1 MHQQIHEVKKSDCG
15 CEHDHGSGALPQKT
29 LIAVAGAFLTLGLI
43 LKWSDVPELWQMVAF
58 AIATLS
64 GGALVFPAAFTALMK
79 LQLDMNVLMAVAVI
93 GAWIIDEQAEAAAV
107 VFLFSLSEWLE
118 GLSAERARNAIR
130 SLMAMTPETAL
141 RKEEDGSIREIKAS
155 EIALGEL
162 ILVRSGQRIPLDGEV
177 ALGNSAVNQAP
188 ITGES
193 VPVDKEPGD
202 EVFAGTVN
210 GEGSLEVKVSR
221 LSSDST
227 LARITRLVEEAE
239 GSRAP
244 TQRSV
249 DRFASIY
256 TPLIFVAAIL
266 TALVAPLFFNG
277 EWQPWIYKALAL
289 LVIACPCALVIAT
302 PVSIVSGLT
311 ALARRGILVKGGT
324 HLESLGKL
332 KALAVDKTGTIT
344 HGKQEVIAIRA
355 VSDESEESILALA
368 ASIDSHSEHPIAR
381 AVIKQA
387 KARKVSVP
395 DSTRYRSIAGQGAE
409 AVINGE
415 TYFVG
420 NHRLVHGSGLC
431 GLELEGQ
438 LAEVES
444 KGLSLAVLGRR
455 PSPDKSGEILGVIS
469 IGDALRKD
477 ARESLH
483 ALYAAGLERI
493 VMLSG
498 DNQRTVDAI
507 SHEAGID
514 EAFGDLMPDDK
525 VTRLREM
532 IVRHGQVGM
541 IGDGV
546 NDAPALA
553 VASVG
558 IAMGAIGSD
567 TAIETADVALMED
580 DLGKLAEA
588 IRLGKRTLGMICFN
602 IVFALLVK
610 AVFLSLTFAGH
621 ATLWMA
627 ILADTGAT
635 LLVIVN
641 SLRLLGRSS
650 GKNDE
655 QHSREHRGHAH

>member
-1 MHQQIHEVKKSDCG
+1 MHQQTDEVKKSDCG
-15 CEHDHGSGALPQKT
+15 CEHDHGSGPLPQKA
-29 LIAVAGAFLTLGLI
+29 LIAIAGLLLGTGLGLR
-43 LKWSDVPELWQMVAF
+43 WSGIQEPWPMVAF
-58 AIATLS
+58 AVATLS
-64 GGALVFPAAFTALMK
+64 GGALVFPAAWKALLK
-79 LQLDMNVLMAVAVI
+79 FKLDMNVLMTVAVI
-93 GAWIIDEQAEAAAV
+93 GAWIIGEHAEAAAV
-107 VFLFSLSEWLE
+107 VFLFALSEWLE
-118 GLSAERARNAIR
+118 GLSAERARNAVR
-130 SLMAMTPETAL
+130 SLMSLTPETAL
-141 RKEEDGSIREIKAS
+141 RKAEDGTTEEVKAS
-155 EIALGEL
+155 EVAVGEL

-177 ALGNSAVNQAP
+177 AGGRSAVNQAP

-193 VPVDKEPGD
+193 VPVEKEPGD

-210 GEGSLEVKVSR
+210 GEGSLEVKVTKVA
-221 LSSDST
+221 SDST

-244 TQRSV
+244 TQRFV
-249 DRFASIY
+249 DKFASIY
-256 TPLIFVAAIL
+256 TPLVFVAAIM
-266 TALVAPLFFNG
+266 TALIAPLFFG
-277 EWQPWIYKALAL
+277 AAWQPWIYKSLAL

-311 ALARRGILVKGGT
+311 ALARRGVLVKGGT

-344 HGKQEVIAIRA
+344 EGKPKVTA
-355 VSDESEESILALA
+355 VQSLSDLTEERILSLA
-368 ASIDSHSEHPIAR
+368 SSIDSHSEHPIAR
-381 AVIKQA
+381 AVVEQA
-387 KARKVSVP
+387 KERNVP
-395 DSTRYRSIAGQGAE
+395 VLESTNYESIAGQGAE
-409 AVINGE
+409 AEIEGK

-420 NHRLVHGSGLC
+420 NHRLVHASGLC
-431 GLELEGQ
+431 GEKLEGE
-438 LAEVES
+438 LAVVEA

-455 PSPDKSGEILGVIS
+455 PSGDDPGEILGLIS

-477 ARESLH
+477 ARKSLD

-507 SHEAGID
+507 SKEAGLD
-514 EAFGDLMPDDK
+514 EAFGDMMPDDK
-525 VTRLREM
+525 VTRLKEM
-532 IVRHGQVGM
+532 IGRHEQVGM

-580 DLGKLAEA
+580 DLTKLAEA
-588 IRLGKRTLGMICFN
+588 IRLGRRTLGMIRFN
-602 IVFALLVK
+602 IAFALIVK
-610 AVFLSLTFAGH
+610 AVFLVLTFAGH

-641 SLRLLGRSS
+641 SLRLLGRPT
-650 GKNDE
+650 GE
-655 QHSREHRGHAH
+655 

>member
-1 MHQQIHEVKKSDCG
+1 MHQQTREVKKADCG
-15 CEHDHGSGALPQKT
+15 CEHDHASGALPQKP
-29 LIAVAGAFLTLGLI
+29 LIAVAGLFTGLGLA
-43 LKWSDVPELWQMVAF
+43 LKWSGVPEPWLMVSF

-64 GGALVFPAAFTALMK
+64 GGALVFPAAWKALIEFK
-79 LQLDMNVLMAVAVI
+79 LDMNVLMAVAVI
-93 GAWIIDEQAEAAAV
+93 GAWIIGEHAEAAAV
-107 VFLFSLSEWLE
+107 VFLFALSEWLE
-118 GLSAERARNAIR
+118 GLSAERARNAVR
-130 SLMAMTPETAL
+130 SLMALTPETAL
-141 RKEEDGSIREIKAS
+141 RKKEDGSTEEIKAS
-155 EIALGEL
+155 GIAVGDL

-177 ALGNSAVNQAP
+177 SSGRSAVNQAP

-193 VPVDKEPGD
+193 VPVEKETGD

-210 GEGSLEVKVSR
+210 GEGSLEVKVTKIA
-221 LSSDST
+221 SDST

-239 GSRAP
+239 ESRAP
-244 TQRSV
+244 TQRFV
-249 DRFASIY
+249 DKFASIY
-256 TPLIFVAAIL
+256 TPLVFIAAIL
-266 TALVAPLFFNG
+266 TALIAPLFFNA

-311 ALARRGILVKGGT
+311 ALARRGVLVKGGT

-332 KALAVDKTGTIT
+332 KALAVDKTGSIT
-344 HGKQEVIAIRA
+344 EGRPKVIEVR
-355 VSDESEESILALA
+355 SLSNESEDQVLALS

-381 AVIKQA
+381 AVVEQA
-387 KARKVSVP
+387 EVRKIPVPASTDYVSIP
-395 DSTRYRSIAGQGAE
+395 GQGAE
-409 AVINGE
+409 AVIDGK
-415 TYFVG
+415 TFFVG
-420 NHRLVHGSGLC
+420 NHRLVHASGLC
-431 GLELEGQ
+431 GEDLESKLS
-438 LAEVES
+438 EVES
-444 KGLSLAVLGRR
+444 KGLSLTVLGRR
-455 PSPDKSGEILGVIS
+455 PSGDDPGEILGLIS

-477 ARESLH
+477 ARESLE

-507 SHEAGID
+507 SKEAGLD
-514 EAFGDLMPDDK
+514 EAFGDMMPEDK
-525 VTRLREM
+525 VTRLKQM
-532 IVRHGQVGM
+532 IARHGQVGM

-553 VASVG
+553 IATVG

-588 IRLGKRTLGMICFN
+588 IRLGKRTLGMIRFN
-602 IVFALLVK
+602 IAFALLVK
-610 AVFLSLTFAGH
+610 AVFLILTFAGH

-641 SLRLLGRSS
+641 SLRLLATPKIHLNKTPSHPS
-650 GKNDE
+650 
-655 QHSREHRGHAH
+655 